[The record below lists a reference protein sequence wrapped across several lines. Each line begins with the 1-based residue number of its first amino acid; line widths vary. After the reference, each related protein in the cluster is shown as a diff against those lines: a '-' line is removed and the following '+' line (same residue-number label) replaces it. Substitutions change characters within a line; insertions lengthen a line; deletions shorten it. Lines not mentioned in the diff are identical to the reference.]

1 MASFASASPFRSPKP
16 VSVAGAPVGG
26 RGDNI
31 PVDDRVKIIL
41 GRATRRYRSFNSK

>member
-16 VSVAGAPVGG
+16 VSVAGALVGG
-26 RGDNI
+26 RGDDI
-31 PVDDRVKIIL
+31 PVDNGVKIIL